1 MTDFKGTRIIA
12 IDHGYGNIKTANTV
26 TPTGVI
32 ACDSKPVFDG
42 NTLEYEGKWYRI
54 GEGHKEFIPDKAI
67 DEDYYILTLMA
78 IARELNQEHIT
89 EADVHIA
96 CGLPLKWVGTQRE
109 SFREYLLR
117 KKTVRYRFNG
127 KEYRIRIIGCTV
139 FPQGYPAIVRNV
151 DQYHGIHM
159 VADIGNGT
167 MNIMYVIDKKP
178 QESRCW
184 TEKLGVNQCVI
195 KAKNE
200 VMNRYC
206 MSIDESSIE
215 RVLRFGTAEIG
226 EKYISVIRKAA
237 EEYVASIFET
247 LRRYEYDH
255 DLVRLHI
262 VGGGACLVKNFGKYD
277 PDRVEINEDIC
288 ATAKGYEYL
297 AYQMLRRG
305 K

>member
-1 MTDFKGTRIIA
+1 MTEINNTKIIA
-12 IDHGYGNIKTANTV
+12 VDHGYGNIKTAHTV
-26 TPTGVI
+26 TPAGITEY
-32 ACDSKPVFDG
+32 DSEPAFKG
-42 NTLEYEGKWYRI
+42 NILEYDGKWYKI
-54 GEGHKEFIPDKAI
+54 GETHKEFVADKSSD
-67 DEDYYILTLMA
+67 DEYYLLTLMA
-78 IARELNQEHIT
+78 IARELNQEKIT
-89 EADVHIA
+89 DADVYIA
-96 CGLPLKWVGTQRE
+96 CGLPLKWVRTQRE
-109 SFREYLLR
+109 NFKSYLTR
-117 KKTVRYRFNG
+117 KKKVSFKYNG
-127 KEYRIRIIGCTV
+127 TEYRIRIVGCTV
-139 FPQGYPAIVRNV
+139 LPQGYPAVAWAVKNY
-151 DQYHGIHM
+151 QGTHM

-206 MSIDESSIE
+206 TSIDESSIE
-215 RVLRFGTAEIG
+215 RVLRFGTAEIV

-237 EEYVASIFET
+237 EEYVENIFET
-247 LRRYEYDH
+247 LRRYEYDP
-255 DLVRLHI
+255 DLVKLHI

-277 PDRVEINEDIC
+277 PNRVEINEDIC

>member
-1 MTDFKGTRIIA
+1 MTEIKGTKVIA
-12 IDHGYGNIKTANTV
+12 IDHGYGNIKTTNTV

-78 IARELNQEHIT
+78 IARELGREHIY

-96 CGLPLKWVGTQRE
+96 CGLPLKWVSSQRE

-127 KEYRIRIIGCTV
+127 REYRIRITGCTV
-139 FPQGYPAIVRNV
+139 FPQGYPAVVRSIS
-151 DQYHGIHM
+151 QYHGMHM
-159 VADIGNGT
+159 IADIGNGT
-167 MNIMYVIDKKP
+167 MNIMYFIDKKP

-184 TEKLGVNQCVI
+184 TEKLGVSQCVI

-200 VMNRYC
+200 IMNRYC
-206 MSIDESSIE
+206 TSIDESTIE
-215 RVLRFGTAEIG
+215 RVLRFGTADIG
-226 EKYISVIRKAA
+226 EKHISVIRKVAEDYAA
-237 EEYVASIFET
+237 GLFET
-247 LRRYEYDH
+247 LRRYDYDP
-255 DLVRLHI
+255 DLVKLHI
-262 VGGGACLVKNFGKYD
+262 VGGGACLVKNFGNFD
-277 PDRVEINEDIC
+277 PERVEINEDIC

-297 AYQMLRRG
+297 ASQMLRKER
-305 K
+305 

>member
-1 MTDFKGTRIIA
+1 MTEIKGTKVIA
-12 IDHGYGNIKTANTV
+12 IDHGYGNIKTTNTV

-78 IARELNQEHIT
+78 IARELGREHIY

-96 CGLPLKWVGTQRE
+96 CGLPLKWVSTQRE

-127 KEYRIRIIGCTV
+127 REYRVRIIGCTV
-139 FPQGYPAIVRNV
+139 FPQGYPAVVRSIS
-151 DQYHGIHM
+151 QYHGMHM
-159 VADIGNGT
+159 IADIGNGT

-184 TEKLGVNQCVI
+184 TEKLGVSQCVI

-200 VMNRYC
+200 IMNRYC
-206 MSIDESSIE
+206 TSIDESTIE
-215 RVLRFGTAEIG
+215 RVLRFGTADIG
-226 EKYISVIRKAA
+226 EKYISVIRMVAEDYAA
-237 EEYVASIFET
+237 GLFET
-247 LRRYEYDH
+247 LRRYDYDP
-255 DLVRLHI
+255 DLVKLHI
-262 VGGGACLVKNFGKYD
+262 VGGGACLVKNFGKFD
-277 PDRVEINEDIC
+277 PERVEINEDIC

-297 AYQMLRRG
+297 ASQMLRKER
-305 K
+305 